1 MPIAVPVDIVA
12 TGTRS
17 PLGLRSAPSAAAFRA
32 GINRLGEHPFLIDR
46 LGSPMVAALDA
57 KLNPALSANDRC
69 IALAQHAL
77 GELSD
82 ALGNA
87 NPRTRIPLYLA
98 LPELRPGFVREDA
111 AEIEARLQHTTGL
124 AFELGP
130 IQVYLR
136 GHAAGVLALE
146 AASFHLSRGVDDLCI
161 VGGVDSY
168 FHPETMHWLDSH
180 RQLAG
185 EDGRSSFVP
194 GEGAG
199 FLLLS
204 VRNAHLRLGVDLLA
218 RIVCC
223 DTAIERNLIKTADLC
238 LGEGLTTAVANA
250 AKHLGHGERIN
261 DIVCDINGERYRGQ
275 EWGFVALRLA
285 RYFDDPLSYH
295 SPAGSWGDMGAA
307 SIPLFAML
315 ACQAAARGYSNGP
328 RTMLWASS
336 EQGMRGA
343 VIIETGARLG
353 RGR

>member
-1 MPIAVPVDIVA
+1 MPIAVPVDVVA

-17 PLGLRSAPSAAAFRA
+17 PLGLRSAPTAAAFRA

-46 LGSPMVAALDA
+46 LGNPMVAAVDA
-57 KLNPALSANDRC
+57 KLDPALSANDRC
-69 IALAQHAL
+69 LALAQHAL
-77 GELSD
+77 RELSD
-82 ALGNA
+82 TLGNA
-87 NPRTRIPLYLA
+87 DPRPQIPLYLA
-98 LPELRPGFVREDA
+98 LPECRPGFAQEDA
-111 AEIEARLQHTTGL
+111 AEIQARLQHTTGL

-130 IQVYLR
+130 IQVYPR
-136 GHAAGVLALE
+136 GHAAGALALE
-146 AASFHLSRGVDDLCI
+146 AASLHLSRGVDDFCI

-168 FHPETMHWLDSH
+168 FHPDTMHWLDSH

-185 EDGRSSFVP
+185 EDGRSSCVP

-199 FLLLS
+199 ALLLS
-204 VRNAHLRLGVDLLA
+204 VRSAHLRLGLRVLA
-218 RIVCC
+218 SVVSC

-238 LGEGLTTAVANA
+238 LGEGLTAAVASA
-250 AKHLGHGERIN
+250 AKHLGHGERVN

-275 EWGFVALRLA
+275 EWGFVALKLA
-285 RYFDDPLSYH
+285 RFFDDPLSYH

-315 ACQAAARGYSNGP
+315 ACEAALRGYAKGP

-343 VIIETGARLG
+343 VILEAGVRAAGG
-353 RGR
+353 R